1 MIKPRKSADDRE
13 KDLLLALAKIVKGR
27 SQKGES
33 KVTISAVA
41 REAGISTSLIHN
53 HYPRVAEAIR
63 DAQGRSS
70 RAQRDIKQDE
80 LVNEREKS
88 AGLRKEIKELRSQ
101 IAMLTSINEVYSL
114 ELRELKA
121 KASAGNVLE
130 LGKKR
135 E

>member
-88 AGLRKEIKELRSQ
+88 AGLRKEIKKLRSQ

>member
-1 MIKPRKSADDRE
+1 M
-13 KDLLLALAKIVKGR
+13 
-27 SQKGES
+27 
-33 KVTISAVA
+33 A

-88 AGLRKEIKELRSQ
+88 AGLRKEIKKLRSQ